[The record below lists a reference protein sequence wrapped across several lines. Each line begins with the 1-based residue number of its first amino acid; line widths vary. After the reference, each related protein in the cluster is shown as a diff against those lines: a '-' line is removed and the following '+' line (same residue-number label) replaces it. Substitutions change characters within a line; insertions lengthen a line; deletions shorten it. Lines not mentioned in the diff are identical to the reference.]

1 MKLQNVAHVYDSTWG
16 KGKAMIKSKKPTVK
30 IEGSGEELLNDIAN
44 IARTLVQSLGKD
56 FGNDAA
62 KALVLHSVEMGIE
75 RAEGKAQSEKPKEYE
90 QPELK
95 EIEKAFDEFLD
106 KCLDSVLGKD

>member
-1 MKLQNVAHVYDSTWG
+1 
-16 KGKAMIKSKKPTVK
+16 MIESKKLTVK

-75 RAEGKAQSEKPKEYE
+75 CAEGKAQSEKPEEDE
-90 QPELK
+90 QSEL
-95 EIEKAFDEFLD
+95 EEVEKAFDAFLD
-106 KCLDSVLGKD
+106 KFLDAIFGKD

>member
-1 MKLQNVAHVYDSTWG
+1 
-16 KGKAMIKSKKPTVK
+16 MIKSKKPTVK

-62 KALVLHSVEMGIE
+62 KALVLHAVEIGITYP
-75 RAEGKAQSEKPKEYE
+75 EGKAQPEKSEEDE
-90 QPELK
+90 QSEL
-95 EIEKAFDEFLD
+95 EEVEKTFDAFLD
-106 KCLDSVLGKD
+106 KFLDAIFGKD